1 MKSFLILGLGRFG
14 KSLAKSLF
22 DTGHE
27 VMVVDNDIDNI
38 QNFNSQVTHAISAD
52 ITSENFLKSI
62 DVDKF
67 DAVVVAIGSNAQ
79 VSILTTVILKEL
91 GAKYIL
97 VKAQDDFEEK
107 ILYKVGADK
116 VIQPE
121 SDMGIKV
128 ALNLSSNHFLET
140 IEISPEYSI
149 ITMSVPQS
157 WAGSTIGD
165 LSVRKK
171 FNVNIIAV
179 KEADDKIIMPGA
191 DMVLNKDM
199 TLTLMG
205 SNSSL
210 KKVNLVK

>member
-22 DTGHE
+22 ETGHE

-67 DAVVVAIGSNAQ
+67 DAVIVAIGSNIQ

-121 SDMGIKV
+121 SDMGAKV
-128 ALNLSSNHFLET
+128 ALNLSSNRFLET

-149 ITMSVPQS
+149 ITMSVPRS
-157 WAGSTIGD
+157 WAGSTIGK
-165 LSVRKK
+165 LSIRKS
-171 FNVNIIAV
+171 FNVNIIAI
-179 KEADDKIIMPGA
+179 KEADDKIFMPDA
-191 DMVLNKDM
+191 DMVLDKDM

-210 KKVNLVK
+210 KKVNMVK

>member
-1 MKSFLILGLGRFG
+1 MKSFLVLGLGRFG

-22 DTGHE
+22 ETGHE
-27 VMVVDNDIDNI
+27 VMAVDNDINNV
-38 QNFNSQVTHAISAD
+38 QNFIRQVTHAISAD
-52 ITSENFLKSI
+52 ITDEQFLKSL

-67 DAVVVAIGSNAQ
+67 DAVIVAIGSNIQ

-121 SDMGIKV
+121 AESGAKV
-128 ALNLSSNHFLET
+128 AQNLSSDHFMES
-140 IEISPEYSI
+140 IGISPDYSI

-157 WAGSTIGD
+157 WRGSTISD
-165 LSVRKK
+165 LSIRKK
-171 FNVNIIAV
+171 YNVNIIAI
-179 KEADDKIIMPGA
+179 KQASEEIAMP
-191 DMVLNKDM
+191 DPDLILQQDM

-205 SNSSL
+205 SNGAL
-210 KKVNLVK
+210 KKVNMLK